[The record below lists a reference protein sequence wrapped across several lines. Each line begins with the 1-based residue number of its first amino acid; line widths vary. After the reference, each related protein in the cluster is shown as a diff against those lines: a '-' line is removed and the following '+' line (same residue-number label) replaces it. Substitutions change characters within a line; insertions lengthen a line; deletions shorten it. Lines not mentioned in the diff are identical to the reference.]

1 MTYLRSLLS
10 LNIDRAVTNSREGC
24 GEWVREVSVRR
35 DFEANMVFDCTSF
48 HGFSFLEMQSLLQA
62 EIREEYEEE
71 NLEDQEGNY
80 ATS

>member
-1 MTYLRSLLS
+1 M
-10 LNIDRAVTNSREGC
+10 
-24 GEWVREVSVRR
+24 REVSVRR

-48 HGFSFLEMQSLLQA
+48 HGFSYLEMQSLLQT

-80 ATS
+80 VTS